1 MGFWDNFACVKSC
14 VVCRYLSSDIG
25 THIGSAVLKCQS
37 GRGLV
42 NVYAS
47 GYSYC
52 KGVAIPTEFTVTMIP
67 MLDSVRLQ
75 NKHGEETHPPYNF
88 WI

>member
-1 MGFWDNFACVKSC
+1 MFTAQ
-14 VVCRYLSSDIG
+14 
-25 THIGSAVLKCQS
+25 AV
-37 GRGLV
+37 
-42 NVYAS
+42 
-47 GYSYC
+47 SYC

-88 WI
+88 WIQLHNFAVQGK